1 MKWFVYAL
9 LAMVVFS
16 GMILIFKKLMLMG
29 VKSSVLLFFV
39 FLFGMLFYLSHL
51 VVTKTSFKVNFVV
64 VLLVVLAAFLSYA
77 GNFLQL
83 KSMELSPNPGYSIGV
98 VSLQAVVITLASVLL
113 FHSSLSWIN
122 GIGVALAVVALV
134 LMGL

>member
-1 MKWFVYAL
+1 MCRLMFDYLTHL
-9 LAMVVFS
+9 L
-16 GMILIFKKLMLMG
+16 
-29 VKSSVLLFFV
+29 
-39 FLFGMLFYLSHL
+39 
-51 VVTKTSFKVNFVV
+51 
-64 VLLVVLAAFLSYA
+64 YA

-98 VSLQAVVITLASVLL
+98 VSLQAVVITLGSALL

-122 GIGVALAVVALV
+122 GIGVVLAVVALV